1 MTIHLFKYILK
12 KLLYYNKLIKKMN
25 YKPPGFWNKAKNY
38 LSRKDRKLAKLIKLY
53 PKDFL
58 FTKSDP
64 FLTLSRSIVG
74 QQISVKAAQSVWDRF
89 ELKLKKINPQ
99 TVKEIHT
106 SSLKSVGLS
115 RQKVLYLK
123 NLSQAFIE
131 KKIKFNQWNKM
142 NNEEIIQDLVQV
154 KGIGRWTAE
163 MFLIFNLCRADIFPV
178 DDIGMI
184 KGLCKVY
191 NLNYPISKEKV
202 IKIGEKWKPYRS
214 VATWYLWRSLDP
226 IPVEY

>member
-1 MTIHLFKYILK
+1 ML
-12 KLLYYNKLIKKMN
+12 MN
-25 YKPPGFWNKAKNY
+25 NINHRPPKFWNNAKVY
-38 LSRKDRKLAKLIKLY
+38 LRKKDKRLGKIIESY

-64 FLTLSRSIVG
+64 FLTLARSIVG
-74 QQISVKAAQSVWDRF
+74 QQISVKAAQSVWDRL
-89 ELKLKKINPQ
+89 EIKIVKVNPLNIKKIHSN
-99 TVKEIHT
+99 
-106 SSLKSVGLS
+106 SLKSVGLS

-123 NLSQAFIE
+123 NLSEAFI
-131 KKIKFNQWNKM
+131 KDKIKIKLWSKM
-142 NNEEIIQDLVQV
+142 SDEDVIQDLIQI

-163 MFLIFNLCRADIFPV
+163 MFLIFNLCRADIFPL

-184 KGLCKVY
+184 KGLCKIY
-191 NLNYPISKEKV
+191 SLDYPINKDNV
-202 IKIGEKWKPYRS
+202 LKIGNKWKPYRS